1 MWVTQNGKGGGTG
14 PGLRG
19 AGQKL
24 HSDKFLSS
32 ELHWMGISVKDLLV
46 TGGPGNVYKEKHSE
60 LASQALGQAH
70 QKYQIEGKLGPKG

>member
-1 MWVTQNGKGGGTG
+1 
-14 PGLRG
+14 
-19 AGQKL
+19 
-24 HSDKFLSS
+24 
-32 ELHWMGISVKDLLV
+32 MGISVKDLLV